1 MQQAPALDR
10 FKTEASTRSWRPR
23 FARAQHMPFHRPP
36 ESALGLVWIKM
47 DKDRDIEFI
56 FEPQPE
62 GGYHAYAPDLPGVHT
77 GSDDLQEAIENAEE
91 ALMLYVEG
99 LRDDGETLETR

>member
-1 MQQAPALDR
+1 M
-10 FKTEASTRSWRPR
+10 
-23 FARAQHMPFHRPP
+23 
-36 ESALGLVWIKM
+36 G
-47 DKDRDIEFI
+47 KDRDIEFI

-77 GSDDLQEAIENAEE
+77 EGDDLQEAIENAEE

-99 LRDDGETLETR
+99 LRDDGETLETRIVRRSFPIPA